1 METRRS
7 ANGTQPT
14 SLVWAQLLL
23 FLGAVYAVG
32 HGMLEGRWPGWEV
45 LIGLFALLAAY
56 GIANEARWGWRMG
69 LVVAVASVL
78 PPLTQVVRVPGL
90 ALHPD
95 VLVLLVLPVATLLCL
110 GEASGRDYQRAWF
123 R

>member
-1 METRRS
+1 METRRGV
-7 ANGTQPT
+7 NGTQPL

-23 FLGAVYAVG
+23 FAGTVYSVG
-32 HGMLEGRWPGWEV
+32 HGFVEGRFPSWEV

-69 LVVAVASVL
+69 LVVAVAAVL
-78 PPLTQVVRVPGL
+78 PPLAQVVRVPGS